1 MIEQNVTENQ
11 KQPNTQKMSS
21 YAKAYWMAVILIN
34 ELLITMIAG
43 FTGLGI
49 YQFMVMVGFVPAS

>member
-11 KQPNTQKMSS
+11 KQPDALKMSGS
-21 YAKAYWMAVILIN
+21 SRCCQLAANFIR

-49 YQFMVMVGFVPAS
+49 YQFMLMFGWLPAS

>member
-1 MIEQNVTENQ
+1 MTDQNVTENQ
-11 KQPNTQKMSS
+11 KQPNTQKISR

-49 YQFMVMVGFVPAS
+49 FQFMVMIGLVPAS

>member
-1 MIEQNVTENQ
+1 MTDQNMTENQ

-34 ELLITMIAG
+34 ELLVTMIAG
-43 FTGLGI
+43 FTVLGI
-49 YQFMVMVGFVPAS
+49 FQFMVMVGLVPAF